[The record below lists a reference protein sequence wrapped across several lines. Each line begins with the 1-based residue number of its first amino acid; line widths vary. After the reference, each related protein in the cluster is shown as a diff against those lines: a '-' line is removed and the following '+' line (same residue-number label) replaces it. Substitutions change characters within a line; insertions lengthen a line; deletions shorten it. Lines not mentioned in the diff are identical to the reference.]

1 MLEVTAR
8 SVANILEVS
17 DYHLSLETD
26 EIFEGTIELDG
37 SYLSAHRKGK
47 ESEGLRSYKYTYRS
61 YDALDLKK

>member
-47 ESEGLRSYKYTYRS
+47 RERGTTEL
-61 YDALDLKK
+61 